1 MYNTTFSN
9 VSPVPI
15 SPPFL
20 RSRDKAQLGQLRNT
34 LFIVVCPLDCT
45 PSLTEMNRTIEACEG
60 FSLVLECS
68 TEEAASTVFRGNLLN
83 CSNSDDAVTLLHSRF
98 DTPNG
103 TIGTCNNGKVRA
115 HSLPVDNSSN
125 CYTSLLCVMVSLD
138 MVGNTIRC
146 VHDNGTT
153 EENIGNYTISQ
164 NTTVTTI
171 NPFTGN
177 L

>member
-1 MYNTTFSN
+1 MYNTTLSN
-9 VSPVPI
+9 VSPVSI

-45 PSLTEMNRTIEACEG
+45 PSLIEANKTIEACER

-68 TEEAASTVFRGNLLN
+68 IEGAGSTVFKGNLFN
-83 CSNSDDAVTLLHSRF
+83 CNSSDDAVTLLHSRF

-103 TIGTCNNGKVRA
+103 INGTCNNGKVLA
-115 HSLPVDNSSN
+115 HSLTVNNSSN
-125 CYTSLLCVMVSLD
+125 CYTSLLCVMVSPDL
-138 MVGNTIRC
+138 VGNTIRC
-146 VHDNGTT
+146 VHDNGIR

-164 NTTVTTI
+164 NTKVTTI